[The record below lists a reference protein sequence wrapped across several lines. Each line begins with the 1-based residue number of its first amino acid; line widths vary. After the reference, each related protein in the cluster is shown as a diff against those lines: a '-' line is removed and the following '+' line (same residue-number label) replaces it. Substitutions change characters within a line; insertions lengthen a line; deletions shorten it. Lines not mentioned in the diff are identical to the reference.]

1 MLILMGKITT
11 QLPAN
16 YGELMSQTTPK
27 NIPIT
32 KKDEKILV
40 VPARKLFSSSSIN
53 GFHPLKDFD
62 FYANL
67 IATNKEFLWR
77 SAMEEDVTYKQII
90 PYLIF
95 THENRYFLMQR
106 KAGASEQRLKN
117 KHTLGIGGHI
127 REDDITGSDIID
139 WAKREFHEEVNY
151 EGKLDVEI
159 LGLINDE
166 SNDVGMVH
174 TGFAFLLKGDNP
186 NISVRSE
193 LKEGHLLT
201 LEECTNFYDAME
213 TWTQL
218 VFNYLKER
226 NNG

>member
-1 MLILMGKITT
+1 
-11 QLPAN
+11 
-16 YGELMSQTTPK
+16 MSQTTPK
-27 NIPIT
+27 STPVT
-32 KKDEKILV
+32 KQDEKILV
-40 VPARKLFSSSSIN
+40 VPARKLFSSNSIN

-77 SAMEEDVTYKQII
+77 SDMEQDATYKQII

-95 THENRYFLMQR
+95 TYNDKYFLMQR
-106 KAGASEQRLKN
+106 RGSASEQRLKN
-117 KHTLGIGGHI
+117 KRTLGIGGHI
-127 REDDITGSDIID
+127 REDDIAGKDIID

-151 EGKLDVEI
+151 DGTLDVEI

-166 SNDVGMVH
+166 SNEVGMVH
-174 TGFAFLLKGDNP
+174 TGFAFLLKGNNP
-186 NISVRSE
+186 NISIRSE

-201 LEECTNFYDAME
+201 LEECAEYYDAME

-218 VFNYLKER
+218 VFNFLQQR
-226 NNG
+226 TQG